1 MGTAPRRHDTSA
13 LREQIRDAAMR
24 LFAQQGYAGTSV
36 QQVADAVGISK
47 QLLLY
52 HYPSKDA
59 LRQAVIDLITE
70 AWTAVLPRL
79 LDAMSS
85 PQERMDVVIDELIAY
100 LETRRDMARVVLLE
114 LLNDQ
119 GAVARGID
127 ADVRPWMQVG
137 ADFIRRRQADGTFSA
152 EADPEAFIVG
162 IGTLLL
168 STIALLHV
176 QGEGWPAGLGQDEW
190 RRRRMREAVRLVKAG
205 LLGG

>member
-13 LREQIRDAAMR
+13 LREQIRDAAMH
-24 LFAQQGYAGTSV
+24 LFAQQGYPGTSV

-152 EADPEAFIVG
+152 SADPEAFIVG

-176 QGEGWPAGLGQDEW
+176 QGDGWPAGVGQDDW